1 MRIHEQREAQ
11 HGGGGGGD
19 DVVRTTGNIQIRI
32 QKFSEEYLDS
42 DLFPINDLAHLCFT
56 QYAITTFIVQGTQCV
71 ISHLSKKEM
80 VIQGNIIYIF
90 LRVKYLL

>member
-42 DLFPINDLAHLCFT
+42 DLFPIKDLAHLCFT
-56 QYAITTFIVQGTQCV
+56 QYAITTFDIHCARYTMCHKSF
-71 ISHLSKKEM
+71 I
-80 VIQGNIIYIF
+80 
-90 LRVKYLL
+90 